1 VVGLDTAVGL
11 LAGLITFPVVV
22 SFGLQE
28 TVSEETVGALFLA
41 IPTGLASLGPAG
53 RLVAVLFF
61 SLAYLA
67 AITSSVSLLEVPV
80 ASLMDRLGWS
90 RRRSAWLMALLIFI
104 AGLPA
109 AMSIPVLEVM
119 DSIFGGVL
127 LILGGLLIAL
137 LVGWVVPKRFQ
148 DDLQGSKTSASL
160 VRLMLFFLRWVSP
173 VVITAGLL
181 ISVVDLWRQWF
192 PVA

>member
-1 VVGLDTAVGL
+1 LDTAVGL
-11 LAGLITFPVVV
+11 LAGLITFPVVI

-28 TVSEETVGALFLA
+28 TVSESTVGALFLA
-41 IPTGLASLGPAG
+41 IPTGLASLGAAG

-148 DDLQGSKTSASL
+148 SDLQGSQTSAGL
-160 VRLMLFFLRWVSP
+160 IRLMLFFLRWVSP
-173 VVITAGLL
+173 AVITAGLL

-192 PVA
+192 PSA

>member
-1 VVGLDTAVGL
+1 VV
-11 LAGLITFPVVV
+11 I
-22 SFGLQE
+22 SFGLKE
-28 TVSEETVGALFLA
+28 TVSESTVGALFLA
-41 IPTGLASLGPAG
+41 IPTGLASLGSAG

-109 AMSIPVLEVM
+109 AMSIPVLEAM

-127 LILGGLLIAL
+127 LILGGLLITL
-137 LVGWVVPKRFQ
+137 LVGWVVPKRFRN
-148 DDLQGSKTSASL
+148 DLQGSKTSAGL
-160 VRLMLFFLRWVSP
+160 IGLMLFFLRWVSP